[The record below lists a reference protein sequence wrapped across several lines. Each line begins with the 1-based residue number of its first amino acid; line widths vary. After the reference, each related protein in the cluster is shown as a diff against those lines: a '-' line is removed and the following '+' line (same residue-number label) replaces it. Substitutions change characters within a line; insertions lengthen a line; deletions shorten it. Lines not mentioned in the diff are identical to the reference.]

1 MGHAAAIGHTT
12 PWGGRRR
19 IPRSAGSEGCC
30 GAGRATPGHAVIAS
44 GCRRR
49 TAPRDRRAR
58 TVRSPPHR
66 LRGGRLWEQACRGS
80 ADSCETGRAI
90 GRALAKKRRPRRL
103 LRAAAARGSTRVP
116 HRTLAKRGGCNGR
129 ARSTGAGLRHESGA
143 VGRGR
148 ARPAGRRTALVRCLP
163 VAARGRRPQCKA
175 RLQRPIS
182 SSLPRV
188 RPYER

>member
-1 MGHAAAIGHTT
+1 MGHAAAIGRTA
-12 PWGGRRR
+12 PWGTDAEKCRQRG
-19 IPRSAGSEGCC
+19 AA
-30 GAGRATPGHAVIAS
+30 AGRATPGHAVVAS

-66 LRGGRLWEQACRGS
+66 LRGGRLWDQACRGN
-80 ADSCETGRAI
+80 ADSCETGRTI

-103 LRAAAARGSTRVP
+103 LRAAAARGSTRVSQC
-116 HRTLAKRGGCNGR
+116 RTVRSPNAVAATGVRGLLVRGFVTGC
-129 ARSTGAGLRHESGA
+129 GA

-148 ARPAGRRTALVRCLP
+148 ARPAGRGTALVRCLP

-175 RLQRPIS
+175 RLLRLIS